1 MSLSRLFSASALLLF
16 AVPALAQEAKHE
28 DAKPAS
34 APAAAQAPKDSAKA
48 TAALE
53 RVMGKLAAKKDSP
66 MSFDMEMSMS
76 IMGMQLKG
84 TGKVFVSGG
93 KQQRMEQTMEGPGI
107 PSGMRITIVNDGET
121 VWILQPAPGVGN
133 VVMKGT
139 PADYEKMQKSGGM
152 GGGTTMDPMSRIK
165 EMTKSVAFDTIE
177 ETVADD
183 ATVWAISGDF
193 DPAKMPAQMKQI
205 PGVKRMRLLFS
216 KENDW
221 LVGETI
227 LNTKGEPV
235 VTTRT
240 KNFNFEPKFEESTFK
255 FTPPEGA
262 QVMNLA
268 DLMRGGGMDD
278 DEEEEDEDEDED
290 APASKP
296 ASKPAK

>member
-34 APAAAQAPKDSAKA
+34 APVAAQAPKDPAKA

-53 RVMGKLAAKKDSP
+53 RAMGKLAAKKDSP

-76 IMGMQLKG
+76 MMGMQMKG
-84 TGKVFVSGG
+84 AGKIFVSGG
-93 KQQRMEQTMEGPGI
+93 KQQRMEQTMEGPGM
-107 PSGMRITIVNDGET
+107 PSGIKITIVNDGET
-121 VWILQPAPGVGN
+121 VWMLQAMPGMGN
-133 VVMKGT
+133 MVMKGSV
-139 PADYEKMQKSGGM
+139 AEYEKMQKSGG
-152 GGGTTMDPMSRIK
+152 GLSGGTSMDPMSKIK
-165 EMTKSVAFDTIE
+165 ELTKSVTFDTLE

-183 ATVWAISGDF
+183 ATVWAVSGDL
-193 DPAKMPAQMKQI
+193 DPAKMPAQMKQL

-221 LVGETI
+221 PVGESF
-227 LNTKGEPV
+227 LNVKGEPV

-268 DLMRGGGMDD
+268 DLMRGGGMG
-278 DEEEEDEDEDED
+278 DEEEEDEDED